1 MLAILSLSSL
11 VLLASAQ
18 AFPKPSERLYTA
30 PHKVAAATPFSLSKV
45 LGSHM
50 VFQRDTVFN
59 VWGFAPPGTT
69 VKTSFAG
76 KQYSAT
82 AGSDTIWR
90 QQLPPT
96 PANKAGQ
103 VLTFSASTGEAAQL
117 NDVLFGDVYICSGQS
132 NMQFSIPA
140 TTNSSAEAADASN
153 YPAIRVMTVGQG
165 TSSKTPLND
174 LQTISQLWAVASNT
188 SISGGGGAC
197 GQSHATLA
205 PQSLPL
211 KPSRPFP
218 FLLLLLALLVG
229 FGYFSSVC
237 WFFGKQIYNGL
248 DGAVPLGLM

>member
-1 MLAILSLSSL
+1 MMIAILSFLA
-11 VLLASAQ
+11 LLASAQ
-18 AFPKPSERLYTA
+18 AFPKPTERLYAA
-30 PHKVAAATPFSLSKV
+30 PLKVAANTPFSLSKT
-45 LGSHM
+45 LGDHM
-50 VFQRDTVFN
+50 VLQRDTVFN

-103 VLTFSASTGEAAQL
+103 VLSFSASTGEAAQL

-140 TTNSSAEAADASN
+140 NTNSSAEAADASN
-153 YPAIRVMTVGQG
+153 YPAIRIFTVGQG

-197 GQSHATLA
+197 GQCLRA
-205 PQSLPL
+205 PDPHR
-211 KPSRPFP
+211 KTPSP
-218 FLLLLLALLVG
+218 
-229 FGYFSSVC
+229 SSS
-237 WFFGKQIYNGL
+237 I
-248 DGAVPLGLM
+248 LMAP